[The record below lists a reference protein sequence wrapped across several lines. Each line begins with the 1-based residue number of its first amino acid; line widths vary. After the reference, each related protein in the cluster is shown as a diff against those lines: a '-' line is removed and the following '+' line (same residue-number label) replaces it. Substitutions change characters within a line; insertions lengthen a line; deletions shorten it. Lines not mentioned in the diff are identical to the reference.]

1 MTNLTRFAWLSVAA
15 AVVTIAMKTGAY
27 ALTGSVGLLS
37 DALESVVNLVAALV
51 AVFALHLASRPADE
65 THHWGHGK
73 VEYFS
78 AGTEGLMIFVAAT
91 AVIVSA
97 VERLLHP
104 RELQQL
110 GLGLAVSVA
119 AALVNLAVA
128 RVLLRA
134 GRRHRSITLT
144 ADGRHL
150 MTDVWTSVGVVVG
163 VGLVAVTHWQPLD
176 SIVALL
182 VGVNI
187 LVTGTTLLG
196 RSTAGLM
203 DASLPAADLEAV
215 DSVLARH
222 RRVDVDFHA
231 VRTRA
236 SGRHRFVSTHV
247 LVPGDWTV
255 RQGHELAEQIE
266 AEICQVLPGAS
277 VTTHVEPIEDAASY
291 ADIALGAQRWEPRA
305 PHPGR

>member
-1 MTNLTRFAWLSVAA
+1 MSNLTRFAWLSVAA
-15 AVVTIAMKTGAY
+15 AVVTIMMKTGAY
-27 ALTGSVGLLS
+27 LMTGSVGLLS
-37 DALESVVNLVAALV
+37 DALESVVNLVAAVV
-51 AVFALHLASRPADE
+51 AVFALHVASRPADE
-65 THHWGHGK
+65 SHHWGHGK

-78 AGTEGLMIFVAAT
+78 AGVEGLMIFVAAT

-110 GLGLAVSVA
+110 GFGLAVSVA
-119 AALVNLAVA
+119 AAVINLVVA
-128 RVLLRA
+128 RVLVTA

-150 MTDVWTSVGVVVG
+150 LTDVWTSAGVVVG

-176 SIVALL
+176 SIVAIL

-187 LVTGTTLLG
+187 LVTGSALVG

-203 DASLPAADLEAV
+203 DAALPASDLQAV
-215 DSVLARH
+215 RGVLDRH
-222 RRVDVDFHA
+222 RQDGVDFHA
-231 VRTRA
+231 LRTRA
-236 SGRHRFVSTHV
+236 SGRHRFVALHV
-247 LVPGDWTV
+247 LVPGGWTV

-266 AEICQVLPGAS
+266 AEISEVLPESS
-277 VTTHVEPIEDAASY
+277 VTTHIEPIEDEASS
-291 ADIALGAQRWEPRA
+291 ADIALGPERWTP
-305 PHPGR
+305 